1 MMRGIARHDEARVY
15 SYTAFKARPAMSY
28 FRWWSDGMVAQ
39 NVKRDLLIVH
49 PGIGL
54 LEQRRATATLVESEA
69 VSLLAQHRQ
78 ADCPEAA
85 RLAERH
91 QWNLHDFAE
100 DTKAATNHAV
110 LRSHLGVLQYVAL
123 KNGRVVTADPPAC
136 ETVALLQA
144 PELLQRQTP
153 PAVNDTDGAPQIL
166 DVKNDPLVKDCE
178 NLFHR
183 TATKV
188 CKKDFEMEVLS
199 AVVEVINGFIVE
211 MTVVLT
217 SEAGK
222 ESLHYPKCAFQ
233 TTNPNDPAQEDSSL
247 VESIAEG
254 EQTPEE
260 KAGMEATLHLTV
272 PLCSADSTSETSIVG
287 TVQSNQG
294 LLMEL
299 KTKRLGDLTQ
309 TKGYRHLRPP
319 AALVESN
326 GNEPSDYSQRVAY
339 PGCFPDNGVEVVRN
353 QGTCGSCWAFASAT
367 SMMHNI
373 CCSAQQ
379 PTLAAADDR
388 FEVAAQVLLSCNDD
402 FAGCAGGTAGDA
414 ASATKN
420 IGGFIKEKD
429 FEYKCSGG
437 HPHDHFAQDSPG
449 CTAAPWGAQ
458 CPSSPP
464 TPGWKFY
471 GMQSIDG
478 EGPMKTVISEGNS
491 LYVSFT
497 VYNNFFQWKDGVY
510 STTSGNICGGHAVA
524 AIGYGIENGQKYWLL
539 QNSWGP
545 GGSGVNGY
553 VKFLRGSNLA
563 GIESGG
569 AYLIAYSEGGRLPV
583 CWDAVNTGYTSG
595 GQPIPCP
602 EANRYNLCSVEAVR
616 TTCQSS
622 CNSCPG
628 VAPTTPPT
636 PTPAPTPGGMCVTT
650 SGSGGCTLTTNCV
663 PSSVTAVFE
672 CIMQGLTYHVTV
684 TLPGRYAWD
693 ATTFGCETCP
703 SIISAS

>member
-1 MMRGIARHDEARVY
+1 
-15 SYTAFKARPAMSY
+15 
-28 FRWWSDGMVAQ
+28 
-39 NVKRDLLIVH
+39 
-49 PGIGL
+49 
-54 LEQRRATATLVESEA
+54 
-69 VSLLAQHRQ
+69 
-78 ADCPEAA
+78 
-85 RLAERH
+85 
-91 QWNLHDFAE
+91 
-100 DTKAATNHAV
+100 
-110 LRSHLGVLQYVAL
+110 
-123 KNGRVVTADPPAC
+123 
-136 ETVALLQA
+136 
-144 PELLQRQTP
+144 
-153 PAVNDTDGAPQIL
+153 
-166 DVKNDPLVKDCE
+166 
-178 NLFHR
+178 
-183 TATKV
+183 
-188 CKKDFEMEVLS
+188 VLS

-272 PLCSADSTSETSIVG
+272 PLCSADSTSETNGPGSIVG

-326 GNEPSDYSQRVAY
+326 GNEPSNYSQRVAY

-388 FEVAAQVLLSCNDD
+388 FEVATQVLLSCNDD

-510 STTSGNICGGHAVA
+510 STTSGNICGAHAVA
-524 AIGYGIENGQKYWLL
+524 TIGYGIENGQKYWLL

-583 CWDAVNTGYTSG
+583 CRDAVNTGYFSG

-650 SGSGGCTLTTNCV
+650 SGSGGCTLTSNCV
-663 PSSVTAVFE
+663 PASVTVVFE
-672 CIMQGLTYHVTV
+672 CIMQGLTYTVTV
-684 TLPGRYAWD
+684 SSFPGRYAWD

-703 SIISAS
+703 RIVSAS

>member
-123 KNGRVVTADPPAC
+123 RNGRVVTADPPAC

-153 PAVNDTDGAPQIL
+153 PAVNDTGGAPQIL

-272 PLCSADSTSETSIVG
+272 PLCSADSTSETNGPGSIVG

-379 PTLAAADDR
+379 PTSPRPMIDSRWPPKCFCPATTLSPAALAARQATLQAPQRTSGVSSRRRTSSTSAAADIR
-388 FEVAAQVLLSCNDD
+388 TITSRRTPQAARPRRGGRNARRLLR
-402 FAGCAGGTAGDA
+402 
-414 ASATKN
+414 
-420 IGGFIKEKD
+420 
-429 FEYKCSGG
+429 
-437 HPHDHFAQDSPG
+437 H
-449 CTAAPWGAQ
+449 
-458 CPSSPP
+458 
-464 TPGWKFY
+464 
-471 GMQSIDG
+471 
-478 EGPMKTVISEGNS
+478 
-491 LYVSFT
+491 
-497 VYNNFFQWKDGVY
+497 
-510 STTSGNICGGHAVA
+510 
-524 AIGYGIENGQKYWLL
+524 
-539 QNSWGP
+539 
-545 GGSGVNGY
+545 
-553 VKFLRGSNLA
+553 LA
-563 GIESGG
+563 G
-569 AYLIAYSEGGRLPV
+569 
-583 CWDAVNTGYTSG
+583 
-595 GQPIPCP
+595 
-602 EANRYNLCSVEAVR
+602 
-616 TTCQSS
+616 SS
-622 CNSCPG
+622 
-628 VAPTTPPT
+628 T
-636 PTPAPTPGGMCVTT
+636 
-650 SGSGGCTLTTNCV
+650 
-663 PSSVTAVFE
+663 E
-672 CIMQGLTYHVTV
+672 CK
-684 TLPGRYAWD
+684 
-693 ATTFGCETCP
+693 
-703 SIISAS
+703 ASMERA